1 MKNMTISARL
11 FIGAMARA
19 GLLWSRNVVSGTT
32 NTDTIEAASIAIKG
46 EK

>member
-11 FIGAMARA
+11 FIGVMGRA
-19 GLLWSRNVVSGTT
+19 GLLWGRSVVSGTT
-32 NTDTIEAASIAIKG
+32 NTDTIEPTSITING